1 MSSVAQGSAIPA
13 TQSMSWLEVSVRVS
27 RENAA
32 LVETLLQNQS
42 VLALTLTDD
51 ADDPVLE
58 PGVGETPL
66 WPSVCVTALF
76 DGDTETA
83 HLAQLLSL
91 VPGIDRPQLVN
102 FRQFEDQQWQRVWLD
117 RFKPMRFG
125 NSLWI
130 VPGDQTVP
138 AGAIDVLRLDPGL
151 AFGTGTHP
159 TTRLCLEWM
168 DATNFAGKR
177 VLDFGCGSGV
187 LGIVAA
193 IKGASEVVC
202 VDNDPQA
209 LTATIDNAARNE
221 VSDQITAASPEMFDA
236 SQSLNASQFDVV
248 LANILAGPLI
258 ELAPLLMSALG
269 NKGSVVLSG
278 ILTAQSSEVMA
289 AYQPYSTNI
298 DQAIDD
304 GWVRLHA
311 CKIEKCST
319 DRDA

>member
-1 MSSVAQGSAIPA
+1 
-13 TQSMSWLEVSVRVS
+13 MSWLEVSVRVS
-27 RENAA
+27 RENAD

-76 DGDTETA
+76 DGDTASA

-91 VPGIDRPQLVN
+91 VPGVDRPQLVN
-102 FRQFEDQQWQRVWLD
+102 FRQFEDQQWERVWLD

-125 NSLWI
+125 ESLWI
-130 VPGDQTVP
+130 VPGDQAVP

-168 DATNFAGKR
+168 DATDFAGKR

-193 IKGASEVVC
+193 I
-202 VDNDPQA
+202 
-209 LTATIDNAARNE
+209 R
-221 VSDQITAASPEMFDA
+221 
-236 SQSLNASQFDVV
+236 
-248 LANILAGPLI
+248 
-258 ELAPLLMSALG
+258 APP
-269 NKGSVVLSG
+269 KWFV
-278 ILTAQSSEVMA
+278 
-289 AYQPYSTNI
+289 
-298 DQAIDD
+298 
-304 GWVRLHA
+304 
-311 CKIEKCST
+311 
-319 DRDA
+319 

>member
-1 MSSVAQGSAIPA
+1 MSVIGARSV
-13 TQSMSWLEVSVRVS
+13 MSWLEVSVRVS
-27 RENAA
+27 RKNAE

-76 DGDTETA
+76 AGDTETA

-91 VPGIDRPQLVN
+91 VPGIDRPQLVD
-102 FRQFEDQQWQRVWLD
+102 FRRFEDQQWERVWLD
-117 RFKPMRFG
+117 RFQPMQFG
-125 NSLWI
+125 ENLWI
-130 VPGDQTVP
+130 VPGDQAVP
-138 AGAIDVLRLDPGL
+138 EGAVDVLRLDPGL

-168 DATNFAGKR
+168 DSSDFAGKK

-193 IKGASEVVC
+193 LKGATEVVC

-209 LTATIDNAARNE
+209 LTATIDNAARND
-221 VSDQITAASPEMFDA
+221 VTDQIVALSPEAFSIRKDSA
-236 SQSLNASQFDVV
+236 QGSTQGSSFDVV

-258 ELAPLLMSALG
+258 ELAPVLMTALRPRG
-269 NKGSVVLSG
+269 QVVLSG
-278 ILTAQSSEVMA
+278 ILAGQSSEVQA
-289 AYQPYSTNI
+289 AYRPYANSI
-298 DQAIDD
+298 EQAIDD

-311 CKIEKCST
+311 TRSAKSTTEK
-319 DRDA
+319 DA